1 MTTRDVVSSPE
12 WIEARKTLLA
22 KEKELTRMRD
32 QLSQLRR
39 ELPWELVEKDYAFD
53 GPNGTQ
59 TLSELFEGRSQL
71 IVYHMMSVGPAGE
84 TPCRLCS
91 FWADSFNGITPHLN
105 DRDLTFAVISRASLA
120 ELQQFAQRMGWTFP
134 LLSSANTDF
143 SFDLG
148 VAFRPEE
155 LENGEATYN
164 YGTYEF
170 PLPDAP
176 GVSVFAKTPD
186 GKVFHTYSCYARGL
200 DTLNNAFQYL
210 DLVPKGRNEDG
221 LDFSLSWVRYHDEYA
236 PQPALP
242 ADPPRPARAA

>member
-1 MTTRDVVSSPE
+1 MTTRDLVSSPE

-91 FWADSFNGITPHLN
+91 FWADSFNGITP
-105 DRDLTFAVISRASLA
+105 T
-120 ELQQFAQRMGWTFP
+120 
-134 LLSSANTDF
+134 
-143 SFDLG
+143 
-148 VAFRPEE
+148 
-155 LENGEATYN
+155 
-164 YGTYEF
+164 
-170 PLPDAP
+170 
-176 GVSVFAKTPD
+176 
-186 GKVFHTYSCYARGL
+186 
-200 DTLNNAFQYL
+200 
-210 DLVPKGRNEDG
+210 
-221 LDFSLSWVRYHDEYA
+221 
-236 PQPALP
+236 
-242 ADPPRPARAA
+242 